1 MRKPRHGEAE
11 KVAQGHTVSSR
22 WQSQNV
28 GRASRVTGAWPFIT
42 TRGSLQNHEG
52 LGSICRSS
60 RKTPPRCPPS
70 NPQTNHNKA
79 KGSPWH
85 FPLFFY
91 FHPGG
96 LWRSPQKE
104 SRREFSK
111 GIPMAGVGVDE
122 WPGFMAPLTGADLCL
137 SILFW
142 TFPSSA
148 FPSPSPDSES
158 LADGAGAHVHQDP
171 SVTKRKLKAP

>member
-1 MRKPRHGEAE
+1 MPGP
-11 KVAQGHTVSSR
+11 SS
-22 WQSQNV
+22 QLEV
-28 GRASRVTGAWPFIT
+28 HSRT
-42 TRGSLQNHEG
+42 TRGLAQYVGAAEKHPHTA
-52 LGSICRSS
+52 L
-60 RKTPPRCPPS
+60 
-70 NPQTNHNKA
+70 PQTPKQTTTKRNEAH
-79 KGSPWH
+79 GSFTSIRGACGDP
-85 FPLFFY
+85 
-91 FHPGG
+91 
-96 LWRSPQKE
+96 PQKE
-104 SRREFSK
+104 SCREFSK